1 MLNQRYVTRTSLA
14 TGATRRM
21 LRLAI
26 GSKSQLCAVADGFR
40 VVVVVEQRDACVLAP
55 RARALRAR
63 ARKEARAGSKIEK
76 PRAIRARFRAA

>member
-40 VVVVVEQRDACVLAP
+40 VVVVVEQRDACV
-55 RARALRAR
+55 RALRAR
-63 ARKEARAGSKIEK
+63 A
-76 PRAIRARFRAA
+76 PRARSRATTRALASN